1 MAIKSKSHE
10 KLTDTNIQHV
20 VSLLEADSP
29 ITKKEACEI
38 LNIRYN
44 TTRLQKIID
53 DWRDTMEFRERRRS
67 MNKGKPASE
76 DELKTVAQMY
86 IEGFNVSSIAQSIYR
101 SPAFVKAIV
110 DRLGIPMKLP
120 ATDYE
125 GIRNAMLPEQCVSDS
140 FKEGEIVWAIRKNF
154 PAKIIREHTN
164 MDYESKHGA
173 KCYLIYTIE
182 ENNFEGTFFPHI
194 EYGGR
199 YSSQLAYDLG
209 SLRHLEQYG
218 VKFIN

>member
-10 KLTDTNIQHV
+10 KLTDTNIKHV
-20 VSLLEADSP
+20 ISLLEAENP

-44 TTRLQKIID
+44 TTRLQKILD
-53 DWRDTMEFRERRRS
+53 DWRDTVEFRERRRS
-67 MNKGKPASE
+67 MNKGKPASA
-76 DELKTVAQMY
+76 DEIKMIAQMY
-86 IEGFNVSSIAQSIYR
+86 IEGFNISSIAQSIYR
-101 SPAFVKAIV
+101 SPAFVKSVVERI
-110 DRLGIPMKLP
+110 GIPMKLP
-120 ATDYE
+120 STDYDA
-125 GIRNAMLPEQCVSDS
+125 IRNAMLPEQCVAES
-140 FKEGEIVWAIRKNF
+140 FQEGEIVWAIRKNF

-164 MDYESKHGA
+164 MDYEKEKGS

-182 ENNFEGTFFPHI
+182 ENNFENTFFPHLQV
-194 EYGGR
+194 GGQ

-218 VKFIN
+218 VKFT